1 MPDKPVKSGQWAQP
15 DIGSL
20 TRMYGSTK
28 LPEIARK
35 IGRPLASVN
44 KMVAKLFPESTENS
58 NTPWGA
64 TDVARLKKLY
74 GSVGT
79 VDQWARILKRPV
91 LEVERKIKSFET
103 EVKERPWTR
112 ESLATIKKFYGSRT
126 NIDLELILGMPA
138 KQIEDQA
145 AKLSMAKDKKFSSS
159 TIGVSAGTNMPRWT
173 AEDVETLKRMH
184 GTASNSEIA
193 QHLGRTTKSI
203 TSKANALGLY
213 KTAEHLRQM
222 GRDNVD
228 WRYHRDKCEEEENDQ
243 SVDGDA

>member
-1 MPDKPVKSGQWAQP
+1 MLDKPVKSGQWAQP

-20 TRMYGSTK
+20 TRMYGSVK
-28 LPEIARK
+28 LTEIARK

-44 KMVAKLFPESTENS
+44 KMVAKLFPESTEKS

-64 TDVARLKKLY
+64 LDVARLKKLY

-79 VDQWARILKRPV
+79 VDQWARIFKRPV
-91 LEVERKIKSFET
+91 SEIERKIKSFET
-103 EVKERPWTR
+103 EVQERPWTR
-112 ESLATIKKFYGSRT
+112 ESLAAIKKFYGSRT

-138 KQIEDQA
+138 KQIEEKA
-145 AKLSMAKDKKFSSS
+145 AELSMAKDKKFSSS
-159 TIGVSAGTNMPRWT
+159 TIGTSTGTRMPRWT

-203 TSKANALGLY
+203 TSKANSLGLY

-243 SVDGDA
+243 STDGNA

>member
-1 MPDKPVKSGQWAQP
+1 MLDKPVKSGQWAQP

-20 TRMYGSTK
+20 TRMYGSVK
-28 LPEIARK
+28 LTEIARK

-44 KMVAKLFPESTENS
+44 KMVAKLFPESTEKS

-64 TDVARLKKLY
+64 LDVARLKKLY

-91 LEVERKIKSFET
+91 SEIERKIKSFET
-103 EVKERPWTR
+103 EVQERPWTR
-112 ESLATIKKFYGSRT
+112 ESLAAIKKFYGSRT

-138 KQIEDQA
+138 KQIEEKA
-145 AKLSMAKDKKFSSS
+145 AELSMAKDKKFSSS
-159 TIGVSAGTNMPRWT
+159 TIGTSTGTRMPRWT

-203 TSKANALGLY
+203 TSKANSLGLY

-243 SVDGDA
+243 STDGNA

>member
-1 MPDKPVKSGQWAQP
+1 MLDKPVKTGQWAQP

-20 TRMYGSTK
+20 TRMYGSVK
-28 LPEIARK
+28 LTEIARK

-44 KMVAKLFPESTENS
+44 KMVAKLFPESTEKS

-64 TDVARLKKLY
+64 LDVARLKKLY

-79 VDQWARILKRPV
+79 VDQWARIFKRPV
-91 LEVERKIKSFET
+91 SEIERKIKSFET

-138 KQIEDQA
+138 KQIEEKA
-145 AKLSMAKDKKFSSS
+145 AELSMAKDKKFSSS
-159 TIGVSAGTNMPRWT
+159 TIGTSAGTRMPRWT

-184 GTASNSEIA
+184 GTASNGEIA

-228 WRYHRDKCEEEENDQ
+228 WRYHRDKCEEEENGQ
-243 SVDGDA
+243 SADGNA

>member
-1 MPDKPVKSGQWAQP
+1 MPDKPVKSGQWSQP
-15 DIGSL
+15 DIGYL

-28 LPEIARK
+28 LAEISRK

-44 KMVAKLFPESTENS
+44 KMVSKLFPDSTENS

-79 VDQWARILKRPV
+79 VEQWARIFKRPV
-91 LEVERKIKSFET
+91 LEIERKIKSFGT

-112 ESLATIKKFYGSRT
+112 DSLATIKKLYGSRT

-138 KQIEDQA
+138 RHIKEKA
-145 AKLSMAKDKKFSSS
+145 VELSMAKDKKFSSS
-159 TIGVSAGTNMPRWT
+159 SIGDSAGTNMPRWT

-184 GTASNSEIA
+184 GTASNSDIA
-193 QHLGRTTKSI
+193 KHLGRTTKSI
-203 TSKANALGLY
+203 TSKANALSLY
-213 KTAEHLRQM
+213 KTPEHLRQM

-228 WRYHRDKCEEEENDQ
+228 WRYHRDKCEEEENGQ
-243 SVDGDA
+243 SSDGDA

>member
-1 MPDKPVKSGQWAQP
+1 MLDKPVKSGQWAQP

-20 TRMYGSTK
+20 TRMYGSVK
-28 LPEIARK
+28 LTEIARK
-35 IGRPLASVN
+35 TGRPIASVN
-44 KMVAKLFPESTENS
+44 KMVAKLFPESAENS

-79 VDQWARILKRPV
+79 VDQWARIFKRPV
-91 LEVERKIKSFET
+91 SEIERKIKSFET

-126 NIDLELILGMPA
+126 NTDLELILGMPA
-138 KQIEDQA
+138 KQIEEKA
-145 AKLSMAKDKKFSSS
+145 AELSMAKDKKFSSS
-159 TIGVSAGTNMPRWT
+159 TIGASAGTRMPRWT

-184 GTASNSEIA
+184 GTASNGEIA
-193 QHLGRTTKSI
+193 QHLSRTTKSI
-203 TSKANALGLY
+203 TSKANSLGLY

-243 SVDGDA
+243 SSDGNA

>member
-1 MPDKPVKSGQWAQP
+1 MTDKPVKSGQWSQP
-15 DIGSL
+15 DIGYL
-20 TRMYGSTK
+20 TRMYGSVK
-28 LPEIARK
+28 LVEIARK

-44 KMVAKLFPESTENS
+44 KMVAKLFPESAVKSNS
-58 NTPWGA
+58 PWSA
-64 TDVARLKKLY
+64 VDVARLKKLY

-79 VDQWARILKRPV
+79 VDQWARIFKRPV
-91 LEVERKIKSFET
+91 SEIERKVKSFET

-112 ESLATIKKFYGSRT
+112 ESLATVKKFYGSRT
-126 NIDLELILGMPA
+126 NIDLELILGMPE
-138 KQIEDQA
+138 KQIEDKAQE
-145 AKLSMAKDKKFSSS
+145 LCMAKDKKFSSS
-159 TIGVSAGTNMPRWT
+159 AVSASAATRMPRWT

-193 QHLGRTTKSI
+193 QHLSRTTKSI

-228 WRYHRDKCEEEENDQ
+228 WRYHRDKCEEEENGQ
-243 SVDGDA
+243 SFDGNA

>member
-20 TRMYGSTK
+20 TRMYGSVK
-28 LPEIARK
+28 LTEIARK

-44 KMVAKLFPESTENS
+44 KMVAKLFPESTEKS

-64 TDVARLKKLY
+64 LDVARLKKLY

-91 LEVERKIKSFET
+91 SEIERKIKSFET
-103 EVKERPWTR
+103 EVQERPWTR
-112 ESLATIKKFYGSRT
+112 ESLAAIKKFYGSRT

-138 KQIEDQA
+138 KQIEEKA
-145 AKLSMAKDKKFSSS
+145 AELSMAKDKKFSSS
-159 TIGVSAGTNMPRWT
+159 TIGTSTGTRMPRWT

-203 TSKANALGLY
+203 TSKANSLGLY

-243 SVDGDA
+243 STDGNA